1 MQTFIEE
8 LGTVSHVIQL
18 AVAPAFLL
26 TGIGAIIS
34 VLAQRLGRVVDR
46 YRVLIERDCHTPR
59 NINEIRLLSKRAV
72 WVHWSITFCTVSAV
86 IQP

>member
-1 MQTFIEE
+1 MQTFVEE
-8 LGTVSHVIQL
+8 LATVSRVIQL

-72 WVHWSITFCTVSAV
+72 WVHWSCLLYTSDAADE
-86 IQP
+86 